1 MSARTSCILK
11 PAAVFDVHRGEC
23 IPDRAVLVQDGR
35 IQAVEPAETFPAAG
49 PDVPL
54 SIDLAGDVLL
64 PGLINTHV
72 HLTFSASDDPL
83 RDYLGEDATQ
93 HIAWAVEHARQLLLS
108 GVTTVRDCG
117 SDWEVLSL
125 ARLAETGAILAPRL
139 VLCGPPIT
147 PTAGH
152 LHFMQGEADGVEAVR
167 MAVRQRYK
175 RGATSIK
182 AMASGG
188 NMTPGSFPDKACY
201 TQEEL
206 NAIAAEAERLELP
219 TVVHVLAT
227 ESIRRAARAGFHSL
241 EHCALFQ
248 RERHGWL
255 ERVYEAEVAE
265 EVRRHDC
272 AIMMGLSAGW
282 HMRDPFRTSDQRTP
296 HQEFLLAME
305 RRAEE
310 IFARL
315 SALGIPMVVG
325 TDAGVVRTPFDET
338 WLELA
343 LMVRAGFSPADA
355 IRGASLHAARVLGL
369 GHRIGAIAPGLEA
382 DLIAV
387 AEDPLRRIEAFRHV
401 GWVMKGGRVVK
412 DERRNPRHP
421 WMVTAPGD
429 SAIPIR

>member
-1 MSARTSCILK
+1 MTPPTSCILT
-11 PAAVFDVHRGEC
+11 PAAILDVHRGELV
-23 IPDRAVLVQDGR
+23 PQRAVLVRDGR
-35 IQAVEPAETFPAAG
+35 IQAVEAPESFATGGGDLP
-49 PDVPL
+49 PVV
-54 SIDLAGDVLL
+54 DLAGYFLV

-72 HLTFSASDDPL
+72 HLSFSAGEDPL
-83 RDYLGEDATQ
+83 RDYLAEDSPQ
-93 HIAWAVEHARQLLLS
+93 HVARAVEHARQLLTS

-117 SDWEVLSL
+117 SGLALLSVATL
-125 ARLAETGAILAPRL
+125 ADRGAILAPRL

-152 LHFMQGEADGVEAVR
+152 LHFMNGEADGVEAVR
-167 MAVRQRYK
+167 LAVRQRHK

-188 NMTPGSFPDKACY
+188 QMTPGSVPDRPCY
-201 TQEEL
+201 SQEEL
-206 NAIAAEAERLELP
+206 DAIAAEAERLSLP

-241 EHCALFQ
+241 EHCAFFR
-248 RERHGWL
+248 REAHGWM
-255 ERVYEAEVAE
+255 ERVYEAEVAA
-265 EVRRHDC
+265 EVRRHGC
-272 AIMMGLSAGW
+272 AVMAGLSAAW
-282 HMRDPFRTSDQRTP
+282 QVREAFRSSDQRTP

-305 RRAEE
+305 RRSEE

-343 LMVRAGFSPADA
+343 LMVRAGLSPADG
-355 IRGASLHAARVLGL
+355 IRGATLHAARVLGL
-369 GHRIGAIAPGLEA
+369 TDRVGAIAPGLEA

-387 AEDPLRRIEAFRHV
+387 REDPLRQIEALRRV
-401 GWVMKGGRVVK
+401 DWIMRGGRVVK
-412 DERRNPRHP
+412 DERQAAR
-421 WMVTAPGD
+421 
-429 SAIPIR
+429 